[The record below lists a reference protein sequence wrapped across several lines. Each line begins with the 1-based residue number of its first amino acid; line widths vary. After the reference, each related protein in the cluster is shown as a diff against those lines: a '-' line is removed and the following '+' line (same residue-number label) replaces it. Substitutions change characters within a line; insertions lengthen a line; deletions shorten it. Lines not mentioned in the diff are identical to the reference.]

1 MGNTGRFAVKLDQG
15 YENVI
20 QNIVANRTDYVK
32 NPNDF
37 TRNRC
42 FTMDYTIKS
51 ILGFEGKSLNK
62 ELLDLGNPATASA
75 FIQQRD
81 KLKTSVFEDILHQ
94 TASLI
99 PITDLYNGYRL
110 LAIDGSDINTPY
122 KEDSDFYI
130 ASTQTKLDGDL
141 ARGYNAAHYNAFYD
155 VLNRTYLDCRIG
167 PKKSLSEQKAAV
179 QMIESYAGQ
188 KAIVLFDRGYPSYNL
203 IEHIIRKPN
212 LDCVIRVPTK
222 LFKKINELPMEDLDV
237 DVSTRITSVS
247 SVYTIG
253 EADVCVSAESPYG
266 KEKKVVTWDF
276 GRRNHTQTVRVVRF
290 KLDSG
295 EYETLVTTLMDRK
308 AFPTEVFKELYHLR
322 WGIET
327 SFRELKYD
335 LGVVNFH
342 TKKDEYVVQEILAK
356 VIMYNYTMAIAQSIA
371 LPMMKERKLSYAVN
385 RTMAVSICLR
395 FFRKRGNI
403 DSKNIEYT
411 IQQYLSPIRPGR
423 QDKRKLTPKQ
433 YVPFVYRVAA

>member
-1 MGNTGRFAVKLDQG
+1 M
-15 YENVI
+15 E
-20 QNIVANRTDYVK
+20 RT
-32 NPNDF
+32 
-37 TRNRC
+37 
-42 FTMDYTIKS
+42 
-51 ILGFEGKSLNK
+51 
-62 ELLDLGNPATASA
+62 
-75 FIQQRD
+75 
-81 KLKTSVFEDILHQ
+81 
-94 TASLI
+94 
-99 PITDLYNGYRL
+99 
-110 LAIDGSDINTPY
+110 
-122 KEDSDFYI
+122 
-130 ASTQTKLDGDL
+130 
-141 ARGYNAAHYNAFYD
+141 
-155 VLNRTYLDCRIG
+155 
-167 PKKSLSEQKAAV
+167 
-179 QMIESYAGQ
+179 
-188 KAIVLFDRGYPSYNL
+188 
-203 IEHIIRKPN
+203 
-212 LDCVIRVPTK
+212 
-222 LFKKINELPMEDLDV
+222 
-237 DVSTRITSVS
+237 VS